1 MARAFRFCKNR
12 RRMARFP
19 LRGFSASRRP
29 DILIGLRNLG
39 TRFPM
44 ARRQDNKAWS
54 DFVAWCQRRGLDAV
68 PANSWT
74 IAAYA
79 RWCEARMTPRAI
91 AKAIKDIS
99 SVHADKTRK
108 RIDRDPLV
116 LRTLAMIE
124 RHRAEKKPK
133 PKVDLFEDE
142 DALAAPK
149 PRKRPA
155 GKAPAKTAKTAP
167 AKSTAKAGA
176 AKAGAGKTGSAKT
189 GTGKAKADAKQS
201 AASRLKRGLSATPRL
216 VSKRKLKS

>member
-1 MARAFRFCKNR
+1 
-12 RRMARFP
+12 
-19 LRGFSASRRP
+19 
-29 DILIGLRNLG
+29 
-39 TRFPM
+39 M

-68 PANSWT
+68 PANPWT

-91 AKAIKDIS
+91 TKAIKDIS
-99 SVHADKTRK
+99 AVHADKTRK

-142 DALAAPK
+142 DALKTAK
-149 PRKRPA
+149 TGKRPA
-155 GKAPAKTAKTAP
+155 RKAPAKTGAKTSG
-167 AKSTAKAGA
+167 AKTSA
-176 AKAGAGKTGSAKT
+176 AKTTGAKEG
-189 GTGKAKADAKQS
+189 
-201 AASRLKRGLSATPRL
+201 AASRLKRGLAATPRL
-216 VSKRKLKS
+216 VSKRKLKK

>member
-1 MARAFRFCKNR
+1 
-12 RRMARFP
+12 
-19 LRGFSASRRP
+19 
-29 DILIGLRNLG
+29 
-39 TRFPM
+39 M

-99 SVHADKTRK
+99 GVHADKTRK

-155 GKAPAKTAKTAP
+155 GNAPAKTAS
-167 AKSTAKAGA
+167 AKSTARAGA
-176 AKAGAGKTGSAKT
+176 AKTGTGKTGKGNTGSAKT
-189 GTGKAKADAKQS
+189 GTGKAKAGAKQS

>member
-1 MARAFRFCKNR
+1 
-12 RRMARFP
+12 
-19 LRGFSASRRP
+19 
-29 DILIGLRNLG
+29 
-39 TRFPM
+39 M

-68 PANSWT
+68 PANPWT

-99 SVHADKTRK
+99 VVHADKTRK

-133 PKVDLFEDE
+133 PKVDLFEDD
-142 DALAAPK
+142 DALAQPK
-149 PRKRPA
+149 TRRRTA
-155 GKAPAKTAKTAP
+155 RKAPAKTSTKKPAAKTGTAKTAP
-167 AKSTAKAGA
+167 AKSGAKE
-176 AKAGAGKTGSAKT
+176 
-189 GTGKAKADAKQS
+189 S
-201 AASRLKRGLSATPRL
+201 AASRMKRGLSATPRL
-216 VSKRKLKS
+216 VSKRKLKK